1 MYPSIAQNKLSGS
14 DFSYIFKCSGSV
26 SFNFSKQILVEL
38 IISWHNS
45 ACYKASVKWKPSLP
59 PTTICSPKITLC
71 KFLMAVM
78 QDSGLGECVSL
89 RETGLDSD
97 VEYVIIC
104 NMFFLF
110 KKFI

>member
-1 MYPSIAQNKLSGS
+1 MYPSIAQNNAQDP

-26 SFNFSKQILVEL
+26 SFKFSKILVEL
-38 IISWHNS
+38 IMSCHNG
-45 ACYKASVKWKPSLP
+45 ACYKASVKWKPPLP

-78 QDSGLGECVSL
+78 QDSGLGKCVSL
-89 RETGLDSD
+89 RETSLDSAAGD
-97 VEYVIIC
+97 VIIC
-104 NMFFLF
+104 NMFFIF